1 MNAETV
7 QTQLRKLWLSTA
19 AKELHDVLAR
29 RKKAVSLDWVSEL
42 LERELDARKERG
54 IQRRIQRAGFPEATA
69 LESFDWRFNPNIDK
83 KKIESLAK
91 LDFVKANGIALFLGP
106 PGVGKT
112 HVATAIGVRAA
123 REGYRVYCAS
133 AKELI
138 RRIVLAKA
146 QNRLDALFKRLLSSQ
161 LWIID
166 DWGVVTMGRDIA
178 EEVFD
183 LLDRRRYSAAMIL
196 TSNRDVKEWGEMFA
210 DPVLANA
217 TIDRI
222 FDRAEIVTFRG
233 KSYRLK
239 GRLRGP
245 KIDENGDNE

>member
-1 MNAETV
+1 MNAETI
-7 QTQLRKLWLSTA
+7 QSQLRKLWLTTA
-19 AKELHDVLAR
+19 AKELHDVLVS

-54 IQRRIQRAGFPEATA
+54 IARRIQNAGFPEATS
-69 LESFDWRFNPNIDK
+69 LESFDWRFNPKIDRK
-83 KKIESLAK
+83 QIESLAK
-91 LDFVKANGIALFLGP
+91 LDFIKENGIALFLGP
-106 PGVGKT
+106 TGVGKT

-222 FDRAEIVTFRG
+222 FDRADIATFRG

-239 GRLRGP
+239 GRLRGQE
-245 KIDENGDNE
+245 IDENREKE

>member
-1 MNAETV
+1 MNVETV
-7 QTQLRKLWLSTA
+7 QSQLRKLLLSTA
-19 AKELHDVLAR
+19 AKELHDVLSSK
-29 RKKAVSLDWVSEL
+29 KKAVSLDWVSEL

-54 IQRRIQRAGFPEATA
+54 MQRRIQRAGFPETTS
-69 LESFDWRFNPNIDK
+69 LESFDWRFNPKIDRN
-83 KKIESLAK
+83 KIELLAK
-91 LDFVKANGIALFLGP
+91 LDFVKENGIALFLGP
-106 PGVGKT
+106 TGVGKT

-133 AKELI
+133 AKELV

-146 QNRLDALFKRLLSSQ
+146 QNQLDALFKRLLSSH

-196 TSNRDVKEWGEMFA
+196 TSNRDVQEWGEMFA

-222 FDRAEIVTFRG
+222 FDRAEVVTFPG

-245 KIDENGDNE
+245 GN

>member
-1 MNAETV
+1 MNVETV
-7 QTQLRKLWLSTA
+7 QTQLRKLRLATA
-19 AKELHDVLAR
+19 ANELHEVLAR
-29 RKKAVSLDWVSEL
+29 RKKAVSLGWASDL
-42 LERELDARKERG
+42 LERELDAREERG
-54 IQRRIQRAGFPEATA
+54 IQRRIQRAGFPEATS
-69 LESFDWRFNPNIDK
+69 LEAFDWRFNPKIDRD
-83 KKIESLAK
+83 KIESLAS
-91 LDFVKANGIALFLGP
+91 LEFVKTQGIALLLGP

-112 HVATAIGVRAA
+112 HVAAAIGVRAA

-133 AKELI
+133 AKQLI
-138 RRIVLAKA
+138 RRIMVAKA
-146 QNRLDALFKRLLSSQ
+146 KNALDVLFKKLLSSQ

-178 EEVFD
+178 EEIFD

-222 FDRAEIVTFRG
+222 FDRAEIVMFKG

-239 GRLRGP
+239 GRIRGP
-245 KIDENGDNE
+245 KIDEIRNKE